1 MRLMVLVLVMLCM
14 TGCFKQTRVM
24 QEQTKV
30 NLVAQTPIGEIR
42 VTGVVD
48 RVQNEKTEF
57 NVVLPPL
64 LQAASGAVTSYLTGA
79 GGIAAMAYAWYATRS
94 KRLKLE
100 EAARDKESNAV
111 RLAAQRDHYL
121 REICHGVA
129 MYLREVGDTTG
140 ERLKHHLAEAMS
152 KDTRDAV
159 RDFK

>member
-1 MRLMVLVLVMLCM
+1 MRLIVLVMVGLCL

-30 NLVAQTPIGEIR
+30 DLVAQTPIGEIR

-57 NVVLPPL
+57 NVVLPPI
-64 LQAASGAVTSYLTGA
+64 LQVASSAVTSYLTGA
-79 GGIAAMAYAWYATRS
+79 GGIAGLAYAWYATRS

-100 EAARDKESNAV
+100 EAKREKESDAV

-129 MYLREVGDTTG
+129 MYLREVDDRVG
-140 ERLKHHLAEAMS
+140 ELLKHHLAEAMS